1 MGSAADRLS
10 AGPLTALVVASHI
23 AVGTLNGLVFVFD
36 AKQELKWCLSSV
48 AAGAQFG
55 YVSSLSLN
63 VDCTRVLCAF
73 AKGQIM
79 MWDLTSGRLLRSI
92 GDAHFPNAGVV
103 HVKFTDDRSL
113 AVACDSRGSV
123 FELKFRHLIGV
134 RTCEAQCLF
143 SGVRGEICTIE
154 PLRLQNV
161 LPDAID
167 KELELV
173 AMASLSKVLI
183 VTIRP
188 QLKVCYTQRLVA
200 GDACTVPLLAWQCM
214 YLRAVGCVRPAL
226 AIAKDQNVKIV
237 YVSILVLCIK

>member
-1 MGSAADRLS
+1 M
-10 AGPLTALVVASHI
+10 
-23 AVGTLNGLVFVFD
+23 FD
-36 AKQELKWCLSSV
+36 ASQELKWCLSSA

-55 YVSSLSLN
+55 FVSSLSFN

-73 AKGQIM
+73 ARGQIM
-79 MWDLTSGRLLRSI
+79 MWDLTNGRLLRSI
-92 GDAHFPNAGVV
+92 SDAHFPNAGVV

-143 SGVRGEICTIE
+143 SGVRGETCVVE

-161 LPDAID
+161 LPDAVD

-173 AMASLSKVLI
+173 AMASLSKVL
-183 VTIRP
+183 VVAIRP
-188 QLKVCYTQRLVA
+188 QLKVCYVQRLA
-200 GDACTVPLLAWQCM
+200 GDPIAVPVLAWQCI
-214 YLRAVGCVRPAL
+214 YLRAVGCVMPAL
-226 AIAKDQNVKIV
+226 AVAKDQTVKIV
-237 YVSILVLCIK
+237 YVSILLLCMNLY

>member
-1 MGSAADRLS
+1 M
-10 AGPLTALVVASHI
+10 
-23 AVGTLNGLVFVFD
+23 NGLVFVFD
-36 AKQELKWCLSSV
+36 ASQELKWCLSSV

-55 YVSSLSLN
+55 FVSSLSFN
-63 VDCTRVLCAF
+63 VDCTRILCAF
-73 AKGQIM
+73 ARGQVM
-79 MWDLTSGRLLRSI
+79 MWDLTTGRLLRSI
-92 GDAHFPNAGVV
+92 SDAHFPNAGVV
-103 HVKFTDDRSL
+103 HVKFTDDRSI
-113 AVACDSRGSV
+113 AVTCDNRGSV

-143 SGVRGEICTIE
+143 SGVRGETCIVE

-167 KELELV
+167 RDLELI

-183 VTIRP
+183 VAIRP
-188 QLKVCYTQRLVA
+188 QLKVYYVQRLV
-200 GDACTVPLLAWQCM
+200 GDQTAMPLLAWQCI

-237 YVSILVLCIK
+237 YVSISLLWANLY